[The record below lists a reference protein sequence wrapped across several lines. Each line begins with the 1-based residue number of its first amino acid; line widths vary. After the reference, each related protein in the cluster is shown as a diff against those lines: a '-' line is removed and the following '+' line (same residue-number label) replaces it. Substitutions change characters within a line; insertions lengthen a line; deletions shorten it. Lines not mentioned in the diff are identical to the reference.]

1 MTVATEAM
9 RQASESKNRRRL
21 AHIGLHPHQG
31 ILNPMY
37 GKHQKLSTKLL
48 ISEAHRKLH
57 LTREELNVLYS
68 SGLSTSAIANQYNV
82 SSECV
87 RWWMKKYG
95 ITRREP
101 SKGNLGKKFSLEH
114 RLKISLNRITH
125 GLSKG
130 SNNPMAKEENVARYF
145 ASCAKRP
152 TKPER
157 IVWDI
162 LDTHFPGTFRYNG
175 DFSQKVMINGL
186 IPDFVNIDGKKQAV
200 EVFGDYFHNPKLRN
214 IKWNRTEKGRVEAF
228 AQLGWDC
235 LIIWERELRDEA
247 LLTQRIMEFIG

>member
-1 MTVATEAM
+1 MIKGTHHTEEVKEKM
-9 RQASESKNRRRL
+9 RLVN
-21 AHIGLHPHQG
+21 IGSHPHQG
-31 ILNPMY
+31 MLNPMY

-48 ISEAHRKLH
+48 ISEANRKLH
-57 LTREELNVLYS
+57 LAREKLDALYS
-68 SGLSTSAIANQYNV
+68 SGLSTSAIASQYNV
-82 SSECV
+82 SPECV
-87 RWWMKKYG
+87 RWWMKKYD

-114 RLKISLNRITH
+114 RMKISLNRITH

-130 SNNPMAKEENVARYF
+130 SNNPMAKEENVAKYF

-157 IVWDI
+157 IMWDI
-162 LDTHFPGTFRYNG
+162 LNTHFPNTFRYNG

-186 IPDFVNIDGKKQAV
+186 IPDFVNVDGEKQVV
-200 EVFGDYFHNPKLRN
+200 EVFGDYFHNPKRRKL
-214 IKWNRTEKGRVEAF
+214 KWNRTEKGRIEAF

-235 LIIWERELRDEA
+235 LVIWESELENLDEV
-247 LLTQRIMEFIG
+247 LGRIAEFI